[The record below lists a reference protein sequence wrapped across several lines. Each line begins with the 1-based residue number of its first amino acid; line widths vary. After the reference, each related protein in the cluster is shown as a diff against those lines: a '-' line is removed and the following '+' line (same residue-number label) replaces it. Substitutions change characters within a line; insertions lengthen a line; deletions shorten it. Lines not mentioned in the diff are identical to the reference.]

1 MLKVLFM
8 FKVFELMQIEK
19 MKTTNEKIKFE
30 EELN

>member
-1 MLKVLFM
+1 MLTFM
-8 FKVFELMQIEK
+8 FKVFELMQIEQ

>member
-1 MLKVLFM
+1 MLTFM
-8 FKVFELMQIEK
+8 FKVFKLMQIEQ